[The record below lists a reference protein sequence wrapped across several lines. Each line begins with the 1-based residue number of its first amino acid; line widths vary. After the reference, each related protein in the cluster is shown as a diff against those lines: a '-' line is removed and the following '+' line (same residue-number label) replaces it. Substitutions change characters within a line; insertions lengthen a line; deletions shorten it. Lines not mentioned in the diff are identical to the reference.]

1 MFSEMYHVLN
11 STLYHIIYSGYYL
24 TATFVFTI
32 LINRVLEENFCSV
45 CRTLKSIMRYATSTC
60 ASLKEKIIFINF
72 LQGIPLVLLY
82 LISQQPFD
90 QLTISV
96 LILKSRLAWF
106 LTKGSFFDS
115 SIQNTLPLS
124 HISLLFGWLQNFELC
139 TFFFLKGAMRNLYLF
154 CGCAVQIL
162 AKHLFYGHTSYYWVS
177 ED

>member
-60 ASLKEKIIFINF
+60 ASLKEKNHFHKF
-72 LQGIPLVLLY
+72 LARYTFGLTL
-82 LISQQPFD
+82 LISQRPFV

-106 LTKGSFFDS
+106 LTKGPFSDS

-139 TFFFLKGAMRNLYLF
+139 ANFFCEG
-154 CGCAVQIL
+154 
-162 AKHLFYGHTSYYWVS
+162 SYAQFIFVLRLCCTNTGQAFVLWSY
-177 ED
+177 

>member
-139 TFFFLKGAMRNLYLF
+139 VFFFAKGAMRNLYLF

-162 AKHLFYGHTSYYWVS
+162 AKHLFYGHTSYY
-177 ED
+177 